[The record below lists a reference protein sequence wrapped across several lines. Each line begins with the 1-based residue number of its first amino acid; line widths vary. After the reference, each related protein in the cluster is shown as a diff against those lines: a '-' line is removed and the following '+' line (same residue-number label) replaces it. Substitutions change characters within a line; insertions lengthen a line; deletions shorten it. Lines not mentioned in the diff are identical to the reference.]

1 MKKIS
6 FQSFSHTEENIVIQK
21 DLLTPPTESPLCLQ
35 KMSFG
40 LFKTKTVVLT
50 DKRGCY
56 IMIKGTIRKESVTFV
71 NTITVENFN
80 TPLTSVGTSLRPE
93 NT

>member
-1 MKKIS
+1 
-6 FQSFSHTEENIVIQK
+6 
-21 DLLTPPTESPLCLQ
+21 
-35 KMSFG
+35 
-40 LFKTKTVVLT
+40 
-50 DKRGCY
+50 
-56 IMIKGTIRKESVTFV
+56 MIKGTIRKESVTFV